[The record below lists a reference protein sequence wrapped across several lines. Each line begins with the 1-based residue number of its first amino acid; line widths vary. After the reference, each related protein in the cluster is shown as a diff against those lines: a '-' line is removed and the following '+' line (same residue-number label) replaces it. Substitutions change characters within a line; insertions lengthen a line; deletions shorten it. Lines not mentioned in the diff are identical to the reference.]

1 MEPFALTPAILAAI
15 SGAVLSLAFSY
26 IPGLNVRFAELTPE
40 IKRLVMAGLLLVI
53 SAVIYASGCAG
64 IVQAGI
70 TCDQQGIVQ
79 LAWILISAIMAN
91 QSTYNLTPR
100 TEAVKQA
107 SGG

>member
-15 SGAVLSLAFSY
+15 TGAVLSLAFSY
-26 IPGLNVRFAELTPE
+26 IPGLNVHFAALTAE
-40 IKRLVMAGLLLVI
+40 VKRLVMAALLLVI
-53 SAVIYASGCAG
+53 SAAIYALGCAG

-70 TCDQQGIVQ
+70 TCDEQGIVQ
-79 LAWILISAIMAN
+79 LAWIFISAVMAN